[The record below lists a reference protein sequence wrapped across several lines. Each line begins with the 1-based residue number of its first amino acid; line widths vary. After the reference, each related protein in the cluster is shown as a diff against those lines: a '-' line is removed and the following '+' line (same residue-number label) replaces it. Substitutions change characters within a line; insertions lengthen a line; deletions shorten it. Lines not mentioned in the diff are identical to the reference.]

1 MRGRRSRRSPC
12 EPTCPNPLSTS
23 TSVAKKVSTRRGLD
37 SDLAPLY
44 AQALV
49 GSVSMTAQWWL
60 DTREPKKEVVAA
72 HLVNLVWNGLTHL
85 EADPHLQDE

>member
-1 MRGRRSRRSPC
+1 MMLGFQASSILAG
-12 EPTCPNPLSTS
+12 TF
-23 TSVAKKVSTRRGLD
+23 RRGLGPGPM
-37 SDLAPLY
+37 PLY

-72 HLVNLVWNGLTHL
+72 HLVNLMWNG
-85 EADPHLQDE
+85 PHPPGGRPHQDDSRRTNSPQRWAVAFH